1 LSLFVR
7 SRIRKKV
14 EDRNVRKT
22 SFPMLLLA
30 ALLASTGAA
39 LAQEY
44 PSRLIRIV
52 VPFPTGDGSD
62 RTGRMIAEKLQAKW
76 GQPAIVENRTGGG
89 GNIGAELVAKAP
101 PDGYTLMYTPNFTLV
116 INKSLYKQLGY
127 DPDAF
132 VPVSIAVAG
141 DTALLTHSRVPANSV
156 QELIAY
162 AKANPKGLNY
172 ASPGAGSQGHLIAE
186 YFKSRTGVN
195 ITHVPYKG
203 GTPALMDL
211 LGGQVDMMFVAVG
224 PTVQHVRAGRIRALA
239 ITGANRSRSL
249 PEVPL
254 LSETLPDFVFGYW
267 FGMVAPPGTP
277 AAITNRLS
285 AAIAEALQQ
294 PDFAQRLIELT
305 LEPVGSTPEKMNEVM
320 RAERERWGPIVRTS
334 GATAE

>member
-1 LSLFVR
+1 
-7 SRIRKKV
+7 
-14 EDRNVRKT
+14 
-22 SFPMLLLA
+22 
-30 ALLASTGAA
+30 
-39 LAQEY
+39 
-44 PSRLIRIV
+44 
-52 VPFPTGDGSD
+52 
-62 RTGRMIAEKLQAKW
+62 
-76 GQPAIVENRTGGG
+76 
-89 GNIGAELVAKAP
+89 
-101 PDGYTLMYTPNFTLV
+101 MYTPNFTLV